1 MRLEDAIAALR
12 SMPAAL
18 EQRLAG
24 LSETQLRF
32 KPGGDSF
39 SVLESICHLRDIEV
53 EGYARRLRLLLE
65 TEDPVLPDLDGSALA
80 RERRY
85 NQQPFQPALETF
97 LIARRGN
104 LQRLA
109 AATEADLGRGGR
121 LENVGD
127 VTLERLLD
135 LWVEHD
141 RGHLKELDDL
151 LQVLREPSR
160 KPKPSLSLAG
170 S

>member
-1 MRLEDAIAALR
+1 MKIDDAIGALR

-18 EQRLAG
+18 EQRIAG
-24 LSETQLRF
+24 LGETQLRF
-32 KPGGDSF
+32 KPSADSF
-39 SVLESICHLRDIEV
+39 SVLESVCHLRDIEV

-65 TEDPVLPDLDGSALA
+65 TEDPVLPDLDGRALA

-85 NQQPFQPALETF
+85 NQQPFGPALETF

-109 AATEADLGRGGR
+109 ATTEADLVRRGR

-141 RGHLKELDDL
+141 RGHIQELDEL
-151 LQVLREPSR
+151 RRVLREPSR

>member
-1 MRLEDAIAALR
+1 MKLEDAITALR

-18 EQRLAG
+18 EQRIAG
-24 LSETQLRF
+24 LSEAQLRF
-32 KPGGDSF
+32 KPGTESF

-53 EGYARRLRLLLE
+53 EGYACRLRLLLE
-65 TEDPVLPDLDGSALA
+65 AQDPVLPDLDGSALA

-85 NQQPFQPALETF
+85 NEQPFEPALETF
-97 LIARRGN
+97 VIARRGN

-109 AATEADLGRGGR
+109 AATEADLSRRGR
-121 LENVGD
+121 LEKVGEI
-127 VTLERLLD
+127 TLGRLLE

-141 RGHLKELDDL
+141 REHLKEMDDL
-151 LQVLREPSR
+151 LQALREPSHQ
-160 KPKPSLSLAG
+160 PKPSLSLAN

>member
-1 MRLEDAIAALR
+1 
-12 SMPAAL
+12 MPVAL
-18 EQRLAG
+18 EQRIAG

-32 KPGGDSF
+32 KPGTDSF
-39 SVLESICHLRDIEV
+39 SVLESVCHLRDIEV

-65 TEDPVLPDLDGSALA
+65 TQDPVLTDLDGSALA

-85 NQQPFQPALETF
+85 NEQPFGPALETF
-97 LIARRGN
+97 IIARRGN

-109 AATEADLGRGGR
+109 AATEADLVRRGR

-141 RGHLKELDDL
+141 RGHLQELDDL
-151 LQVLREPSR
+151 LRALQEPSH

-170 S
+170 A